1 MQKRYSHFIDN
12 CHAYLK
18 ASSPLISF
26 ARNANSQLLQRRKE
40 CQKKI
45 PPSTT
50 IKPSPPCL
58 FKTITDFTALFLD
71 LPNSTRLDN
80 SNFVFPFDSFVY
92 VRCRDGWHAGETIDT
107 CPACETFLL
116 FDDSY
121 AVTPPRLRLP
131 HLRPSETEGE
141 ENSRPTP
148 SPTRL
153 WSFKI
158 PFVHAA
164 CNVN

>member
-1 MQKRYSHFIDN
+1 MNPRFNKEFYLKAFFLSSIIIPQRLNNNCTRYYQSYVIILSSIINNTARNAKLTTHKMQKRYSHFIDN

-92 VRCRDGWHAGETIDT
+92 VRCRDG
-107 CPACETFLL
+107 
-116 FDDSY
+116 
-121 AVTPPRLRLP
+121 
-131 HLRPSETEGE
+131 
-141 ENSRPTP
+141 
-148 SPTRL
+148 
-153 WSFKI
+153 
-158 PFVHAA
+158 
-164 CNVN
+164 